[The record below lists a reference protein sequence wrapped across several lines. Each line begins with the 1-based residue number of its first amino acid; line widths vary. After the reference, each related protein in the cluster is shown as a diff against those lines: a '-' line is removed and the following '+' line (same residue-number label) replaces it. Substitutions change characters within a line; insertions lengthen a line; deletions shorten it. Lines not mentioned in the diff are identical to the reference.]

1 MKTLSNVFAQKM
13 LKSLGAVMPLAGAS
27 CYCVDREGRP
37 FGHHLDGLPVQQL
50 REYRSVYCEFD
61 PLHPRL
67 HEPTDRDIV
76 ALREACSAKEPRGY
90 VEGFLHRHGLC
101 DEIEM
106 FFRGKEGRIVLGLGL
121 FRKERDGRFRASE
134 LVELR
139 KIKPFLELALGDWL
153 ATHGD
158 DLPGGQCGF
167 SQSLTQRENE
177 VVGHLLRG
185 ATNREI
191 AEACHVTIATVKAH
205 LFNIFSKTGVTS
217 RTELVTRILAN

>member
-1 MKTLSNVFAQKM
+1 MKTLSDAFAHKM
-13 LKSLGAVMPLAGAS
+13 LKSLSAVMPLAGAS

-37 FGHHLDGLPVQQL
+37 FGHRLDGLPIQQL
-50 REYRSVYCEFD
+50 REYRSVYYEFD

-67 HEPTDRDIV
+67 HEPKERDIV
-76 ALREACSAKEPRGY
+76 ALGEACSAHEPRGY

-101 DEIEM
+101 DEVEM
-106 FFRGKEGRIVLGLGL
+106 FFRGKDGRIVLGVGL
-121 FRKERDGRFRASE
+121 FRNERDGRFRASE

-153 ATHGD
+153 ASRGD
-158 DLPGGQCGF
+158 DLPGGQSTL

-177 VVGHLLRG
+177 VVGYLLRG

-191 AEACHVTIATVKAH
+191 AQACHVTIATVKAH
-205 LFNIFSKTGVTS
+205 LFNIFGKTGVTS
-217 RTELVTRILAN
+217 RTELVTRILGN